1 MWITKW
7 KIPKNT
13 REAGPNMYNRDGYLK
28 WGIYKPGWKQH
39 PELTNVTERMV
50 WHDNI
55 RIGFSTEMVD
65 PDRF

>member
-1 MWITKW
+1 MDT
-7 KIPKNT
+7 
-13 REAGPNMYNRDGYLK
+13 AGPNMYNRDGYLK